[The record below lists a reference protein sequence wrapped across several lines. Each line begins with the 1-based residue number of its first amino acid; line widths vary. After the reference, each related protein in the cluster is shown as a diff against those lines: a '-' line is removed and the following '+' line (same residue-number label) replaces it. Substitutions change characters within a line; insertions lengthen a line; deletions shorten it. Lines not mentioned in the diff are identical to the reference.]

1 MHSGNSP
8 RWELLP
14 QELQEKILTQLP
26 LQRGSRLSQTSRTFR
41 RVLDHH
47 HKILQHNDLE
57 GFVVD
62 ALKFLATQPEKIDP
76 TVLMTMQQTVFL
88 GTDVSAFDYD
98 GQEARDKLRLRLL
111 VLLRV
116 GVEPWARHIEDPNAQ
131 GRFLSRVAHVFRH
144 AHSSCSEVPSLRQV
158 SLHCCEVAQQLGLD
172 DKIRKRI
179 LQVPSP
185 RRATG

>member
-1 MHSGNSP
+1 MDSDNSP
-8 RWELLP
+8 LWELLP

-26 LQRGSRLSQTSRTFR
+26 LERGSRLSQTSRIFR

-62 ALKFLATQPEKIDP
+62 GLKFLATQPEKIDP
-76 TVLMTMQQTVFL
+76 TVLMTMQQTMFL

-98 GQEARDKLRLRLL
+98 RQEHRDKQRERLL

-116 GVEPWARHIEDPNAQ
+116 GVEPWARHIEDPKAQ
-131 GRFLSRVAHVFRH
+131 GRFLNRVAHVFRH
-144 AHSSCSEVPSLRQV
+144 AHGTCSEAPTLRRV
-158 SLHCCEVAQQLGLD
+158 SLHCWEVGERLGLD
-172 DKIRKRI
+172 DKVRRRI
-179 LQVPSP
+179 LQL
-185 RRATG
+185 GNL